1 VQIACRN
8 AKVLSGLKCL
18 WEGARNESRRM
29 AGTRGNSSNSDGAEP
44 QTSPSFFSVETGEDA
59 THASPTFDDKR
70 KQSPASLA
78 QSTRHVTSFHPLVAL
93 WTFSIRP
100 RHHPR
105 QLPTTA
111 ISHHTPNTNRGPADH
126 TRSTLHDA
134 PCPWPKP
141 LLHQCASSLP
151 RTCTIP

>member
-1 VQIACRN
+1 MVQIAYRN
-8 AKVLSGLKCL
+8 AKILSGLKCL

-29 AGTRGNSSNSDGAEP
+29 AGTRGNSSDGAEP

-70 KQSPASLA
+70 KQSPASFA
-78 QSTRHVTSFHPLVAL
+78 QSTRHVTSFHPLAAL

-105 QLPTTA
+105 QHPTIA
-111 ISHHTPNTNRGPADH
+111 ISHHSPKQQQRPSRPH
-126 TRSTLHDA
+126 EKHPTRRA
-134 PCPWPKP
+134 MPV
-141 LLHQCASSLP
+141 A
-151 RTCTIP
+151 